1 MNVGENCQTRVYG
14 GFDNDGDDTNDDD
27 KNDNDDDDDNDGDDT
42 DDSDNDD
49 DDNDNDD
56 DNDGDDDDNDDND
69 DDDSG
74 SLSFR
79 GRLGSTWSKWIFRG
93 QLKLCC
99 FALGRMQKFATLIV
113 FALNRLTDLKRFLGT
128 ATYL

>member
-1 MNVGENCQTRVYG
+1 MNVGENCQTRVDG
-14 GFDNDGDDTNDDD
+14 GFDD
-27 KNDNDDDDDNDGDDT
+27 NDNDDDDNNDDN
-42 DDSDNDD
+42 D

-56 DNDGDDDDNDDND
+56 NDNNNND
-69 DDDSG
+69 DDDTTKDDDNSV

-79 GRLGSTWSKWIFRG
+79 GRIGSTWSKWIFRG

-113 FALNRLTDLKRFLGT
+113 FALNRLTDLKRFFGT